1 MSHSSIHIEG
11 ARQHN
16 LKNLSLDIPRDE
28 LVVVCGPS
36 GSGKSTLAFDIVYA
50 EGQRRYVES
59 LSAYARQFLPQM
71 DKPDVDKIEG
81 LSPAI
86 SLEQQTTGR
95 NPRSTV
101 GTVTEVYDFLRVF
114 FARLGKMYCPQCGR
128 PIEARAADEIIA
140 DILALPGVGPY
151 TAGAIASTAYNE
163 EVPCVD
169 GNVERVLSRVFDID
183 TPVKEEPAKSRIR
196 ELAQALIPKGE
207 ARNFNQGLMELGALV
222 CRKKPECERCPLA
235 GLCESRHLGIQNE
248 RPVPGKKAAVT
259 QIEVVCGVLLH
270 EGKVFIQRR
279 NEKDV
284 WGGLWEFPGG
294 CVEPGETPEQAVA
307 REWMEEVGFKV
318 AIVRPLD
325 VIRHNYTTYRI
336 TLRCYQL
343 RLEGKPKGCPVPEEL
358 AEATACQWIA
368 PQDIEAFP
376 LPAPHRKLADNC
388 SLFDNPASG
397 E

>member
-140 DILALPGVGPY
+140 DILALPEGTKVIIMAPLVELQKG
-151 TAGAIASTAYNE
+151 THLDRFKKLKAEGF
-163 EVPCVD
+163 VRVRVD
-169 GNVERVLSRVFDID
+169 GQLYGMEDI
-183 TPVKEEPAKSRIR
+183 PALDKNKKHTIDLVIDRLVIKDGIR
-196 ELAQALIPKGE
+196 GRLADSVELALRYGEGRIIVNEPDKG
-207 ARNFNQGLMELGALV
+207 ADGDTLHAT
-222 CRKKPECERCPLA
+222 
-235 GLCESRHLGIQNE
+235 ES
-248 RPVPGKKAAVT
+248 V
-259 QIEVVCGVLLH
+259 
-270 EGKVFIQRR
+270 
-279 NEKDV
+279 
-284 WGGLWEFPGG
+284 
-294 CVEPGETPEQAVA
+294 
-307 REWMEEVGFKV
+307 
-318 AIVRPLD
+318 
-325 VIRHNYTTYRI
+325 
-336 TLRCYQL
+336 
-343 RLEGKPKGCPVPEEL
+343 CPV
-358 AEATACQWIA
+358 CKIS
-368 PQDIEAFP
+368 
-376 LPAPHRKLADNC
+376 LPAPARSSFPSTARRGPVPAAWAWAPWTI
-388 SLFDNPASG
+388 SSPASSRPTGGLSLNTGALLPWAESKHFQRYEPALRALG
-397 E
+397 ERHGFTLSTPLEDFSDAALACLFYGEDEKGRPAAHSSGLRRNWMGGNVAMDATGDIP